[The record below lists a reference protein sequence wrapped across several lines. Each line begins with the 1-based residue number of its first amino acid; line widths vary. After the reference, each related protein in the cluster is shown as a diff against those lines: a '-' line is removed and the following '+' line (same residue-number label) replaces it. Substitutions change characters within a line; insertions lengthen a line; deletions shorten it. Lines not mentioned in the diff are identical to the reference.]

1 MTHFVKLLVAGMS
14 ALSVVAAG
22 SATVLAHEDHNILQ
36 FSSMTP
42 VTGAAVGAVN
52 DRGLVGGGKAWA
64 IASGSGSVSRDGHV
78 MVSVTGLVIPEFGN
92 VNPVSTLKA
101 IVSCITKDHVVVNV
115 STGLFGATT
124 TGDVTIN
131 DTVALPRHCRHA
143 IVFVTSPGGAWF
155 AMSNPTEDEEGD
167 D

>member
-1 MTHFVKLLVAGMS
+1 MTHFRKLLVAALS

-22 SATVLAHEDHNILQ
+22 SATVLAHEDHGILH

-52 DRGLVGGGKAWA
+52 NRGLVGGGKAWA
-64 IASGSGSVSRDGHV
+64 ITSGTGSVSRDGHV

-92 VNPVSTLKA
+92 VNPIKQFKA
-101 IVSCITKDHVVVNV
+101 IVSCITQHHAIVNV
-115 STGLFGATT
+115 STGLFDANPA
-124 TGDVTIN
+124 GDSTIN
-131 DTVALPRHCRHA
+131 DTVALPRHCGHA
-143 IVFVTSPGGAWF
+143 LVFVTSPGGAWF
-155 AMSNPTEDEEGD
+155 AVSNASEDDQND

>member
-1 MTHFVKLLVAGMS
+1 MRHFQTLLVAALS

-22 SATVLAHEDHNILQ
+22 SATVLAHEDHRILQ

-64 IASGSGSVSRDGHV
+64 ITSGSGSVSRDGHV

-92 VNPVSTLKA
+92 VNPVTQFEA
-101 IVSCITKDHVVVNV
+101 IVSCITQHRAIVNV
-115 STGLFGATT
+115 STGLFAANKA
-124 TGDVTIN
+124 GDSTIN

-143 IVFVTSPGGAWF
+143 LVFVTSPGGAWF
-155 AMSNPTEDEEGD
+155 AVSNPSEDEEND